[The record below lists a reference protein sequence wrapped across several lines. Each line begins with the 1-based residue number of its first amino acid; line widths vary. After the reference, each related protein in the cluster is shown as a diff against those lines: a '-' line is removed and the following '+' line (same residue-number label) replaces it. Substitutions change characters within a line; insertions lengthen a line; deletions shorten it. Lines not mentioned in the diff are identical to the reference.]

1 MTDGRHAGTE
11 ESIYLSCTAYKKEV
25 SLTPLSSNSE
35 DNKDGM
41 TSNQVYGMVFPS
53 NCIDAASLSDT
64 YHSFDNNL
72 YTETS
77 SESKTGN
84 ESYKKNESCSCN
96 KGTESG
102 SKHTGHVSENPV
114 SCKNDVSRIV
124 NISYNTMKK
133 TPSCEE
139 MDNPL
144 YGEQV
149 SNALPPYSVLRPV
162 LDVLGSKIRSH
173 EKADEVL
180 SHEHNSETLSQSH
193 GSEIPSYGE
202 IASNENS
209 SEIALYENSRE
220 IPSHENGSET
230 RLHTHSGKIS
240 SRSHSNAISSYENSS
255 TTPSHGQ
262 GSETQSHRYVSE
274 ITSYENSREMQPN
287 EHGGETLYYSV
298 PMPLQGSDTFG
309 VPTAQLAQ
317 SLPYES
323 ISASNDVIFPKKS
336 PPELPPPRKGTSS
349 CNNNDKDWLMLSE
362 SDAGG
367 EFTHTYEHLQH
378 ELPSQPSAQQP
389 ARQEAFVHPDYEYLQ
404 T

>member
-11 ESIYLSCTAYKKEV
+11 ENINLSCPAYKKEV
-25 SLTPLSSNSE
+25 GLTPLSSNSE

-41 TSNQVYGMVFPS
+41 TSNQAYGKVFTS
-53 NCIDAASLSDT
+53 NAIGAASLSDT
-64 YHSFDNNL
+64 YHSFDKNL
-72 YTETS
+72 YTEIS
-77 SESKTGN
+77 SESRTGN

-96 KGTESG
+96 IGTESG
-102 SKHTGHVSENPV
+102 SEHAGHVSKNPV
-114 SCKNDVSRIV
+114 SCKNDVSMIV
-124 NISYNTMKK
+124 NISYNTIKK

-139 MDNPL
+139 VDNPP

-149 SNALPPYSVLRPV
+149 SNPLPPYSVLRPV

-173 EKADEVL
+173 EKADEIL
-180 SHEHNSETLSQSH
+180 SHEHNSETSSQSH
-193 GSEIPSYGE
+193 GSEKTSYGE
-202 IASNENS
+202 IASNENC
-209 SEIALYENSRE
+209 SEIALYENGRE

-262 GSETQSHRYVSE
+262 GSETQSHRHVSE
-274 ITSYENSREMQPN
+274 ITSYKNSREMQPN
-287 EHGGETLYYSV
+287 ERGDETLYYSV
-298 PMPLQGSDTFG
+298 PMSLQGSDTSGFT
-309 VPTAQLAQ
+309 TAQLAQ
-317 SLPYES
+317 NLPYES
-323 ISASNDVIFPKKS
+323 ISASNDEISPKKI

-349 CNNNDKDWLMLSE
+349 CNNNVKDWLMVSE

-378 ELPSQPSAQQP
+378 ELPSQPSAQ
-389 ARQEAFVHPDYEYLQ
+389 
-404 T
+404 